1 MPVIKFIKNFSI
13 ENRFNESFGLQEM
26 TLEEY
31 EKVLAEKRKALEA
44 LSKTEER
51 KVTLDKDL
59 ESMQLIERKK
69 DDSLF
74 IKLVCRLVCLVF
86 LSFLL
91 FTCYVCGSMSFFLML
106 IRSLRRRSLRRKVAL
121 KRMTEFG
128 R

>member
-13 ENRFNESFGLQEM
+13 ENRFNVSFGLQEM

>member
-1 MPVIKFIKNFSI
+1 MPVIKFINNFSI
-13 ENRFNESFGLQEM
+13 ENGFNESFGLQEM

-69 DDSLF
+69 DESLF

>member
-13 ENRFNESFGLQEM
+13 ENRFNVSFGLQEM

-74 IKLVCRLVCLVF
+74 IKLVCRLVCLIF